1 MDRLE
6 LLEKTTI
13 FVLDMDGT
21 YYLGDRILDGAREFL
36 DAVKKSG
43 RDYMF
48 FTNNSSRSPEDYV
61 EKLAGMDTFITPD
74 QIMTSGDVMID
85 YLKTNRPGEKVFLM
99 GTPPLFKSFENA
111 GIPLLSLIHI

>member
-6 LLEKTTI
+6 LLEKTAV

-21 YYLGDRILDGAREFL
+21 YYLGDRILDGARSFL
-36 DAVKKSG
+36 DAVKNAG
-43 RDYMF
+43 REYMF

-85 YLKTNRPGEKVFLM
+85 YLKANRPGKKVVLFL
-99 GTPPLFKSFENA
+99 FSR
-111 GIPLLSLIHI
+111 